1 MSVGATT
8 FQLSTKM
15 WPSWLEIESSWQT
28 AERLSMQGKLGQL
41 SITNIIVMSKAQCK
55 VTAYIPK
62 FLKPSK
68 LRDFK
73 I

>member
-41 SITNIIVMSKAQCK
+41 SITNIIVMSKAQSK
-55 VTAYIPK
+55 QLLNIPK